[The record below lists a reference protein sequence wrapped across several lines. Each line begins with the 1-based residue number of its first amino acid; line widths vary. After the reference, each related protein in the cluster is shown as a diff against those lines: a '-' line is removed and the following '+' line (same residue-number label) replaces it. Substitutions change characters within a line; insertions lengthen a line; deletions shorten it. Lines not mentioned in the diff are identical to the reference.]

1 MDSHDSEPSRVKYK
15 LTTGVLPGHAK
26 CMAIYIRMYIA
37 ILVQG
42 RDFWW
47 EGRADDDVNFK
58 DRFRSG
64 T

>member
-1 MDSHDSEPSRVKYK
+1 MDSHESEPSRVKYK

-26 CMAIYIRMYIA
+26 YIA